1 MDFYNSIS
9 YRPNRFLRN
18 RLLLLFLCMLCI
30 CIALTGCSSPDSHD
44 SDSGADSSA
53 QTAQADGTRDAT
65 AQVLVPQA
73 DGIVTYGSDIVSV
86 DASHTSEG
94 YVMLRYTGSNEKVKL
109 QVTLPD
115 GSEYTYPVTNSDT
128 DSVYS
133 LPGGS
138 VLTRSRC
145 WNLCLWRTTCM
156 RFLLPRIWM

>member
-44 SDSGADSSA
+44 SDSGADSSV
-53 QTAQADGTRDAT
+53 QTAQANGTRDAT

-86 DASHTSEG
+86 DASHTSDG

-109 QVTLPD
+109 QVILPD
-115 GSEYTYPVTNSDT
+115 GTEYTYPVTRIPSIRCP
-128 DSVYS
+128 V
-133 LPGGS
+133 GA

-145 WNLCLWRTTCM
+145 WNLCLWRTTST

>member
-1 MDFYNSIS
+1 
-9 YRPNRFLRN
+9 
-18 RLLLLFLCMLCI
+18 MLCI

-115 GSEYTYPVTNSDT
+115 GTEYTYPVTDSDT
-128 DSVYS
+128 DSVYP

-138 VLTRSRC
+138 GSYKDHAAGICVCGEQPVCDFFYPGSGC
-145 WNLCLWRTTCM
+145 DH
-156 RFLLPRIWM
+156 P